1 MKKLITLSLLI
12 LLLLT
17 GCENKKNQE
26 YIYPIDQD
34 ENNIVLPIIIEDIDP
49 NYESIKLYFYIY
61 DENHREYDYTFS
73 HVMDINNSIELDI
86 RMVENKLILSNL
98 EETMNQTIINFE
110 EVFPD
115 IFNENTKTNWFVGE
129 LRNEAIEL
137 FSNQGGLNK
146 YQYFKSFKLYN
157 EISGI
162 EFDVAIET
170 IDIRVTKYDTNL
182 FNPGID

>member
-1 MKKLITLSLLI
+1 
-12 LLLLT
+12 
-17 GCENKKNQE
+17 
-26 YIYPIDQD
+26 
-34 ENNIVLPIIIEDIDP
+34 
-49 NYESIKLYFYIY
+49 
-61 DENHREYDYTFS
+61 
-73 HVMDINNSIELDI
+73 MDINNSIELDI

-110 EVFPD
+110 EVYPD

-162 EFDVAIET
+162 EFDVAISA
-170 IDIRVTKYDTNL
+170 IGIRVTKYDTNL